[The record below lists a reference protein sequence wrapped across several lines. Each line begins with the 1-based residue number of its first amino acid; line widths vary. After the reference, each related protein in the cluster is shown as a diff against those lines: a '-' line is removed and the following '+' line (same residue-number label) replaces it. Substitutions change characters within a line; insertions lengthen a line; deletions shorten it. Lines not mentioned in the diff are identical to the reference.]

1 MRIYTLVVSVI
12 AHAIAIAWVIIAPA
26 LATAV
31 LPEPQRTTA
40 YIVVR
45 PVPPEVP
52 PAIPR
57 AVPAQSRAAAPT
69 EPPTEIRPEP
79 ILEPPDQP
87 AFDVPGSTIGGVASI
102 GDVAGTDVIQAP
114 PSPQPTRPADPIPIG
129 GVIRPPKKVF
139 EVAPIY
145 PTIALQ
151 ARKPGLVI
159 LQAVID
165 ESGAVREVKVL
176 RSDPLFDEAA
186 RAAVRQW
193 RFTPTLLNGQPVPVV
208 MSVTVTFSVDR

>member
-1 MRIYTLVVSVI
+1 MRIYTLVFSVI

-26 LATAV
+26 LATNV
-31 LPEPQRTTA
+31 LPEPRRTSA
-40 YIVVR
+40 YIVVH
-45 PVPPEVP
+45 PAPPDVPPE
-52 PAIPR
+52 IPR
-57 AVPAQSRAAAPT
+57 GVPRQSRDAAPLD
-69 EPPTEIRPEP
+69 PPTELRPEP
-79 ILEPPDQP
+79 IVQPSDQP
-87 AFDVPGSTIGGVASI
+87 AFDVPASTIDGVASI

-114 PSPQPTRPADPIPIG
+114 PVPQPPRPVEPIPIG

-139 EVAPIY
+139 EVAPVY

-151 ARKPGLVI
+151 ARRPGLVI

-165 ESGAVREVKVL
+165 ERGDVREVKVL

-186 RAAVRQW
+186 RTAVRQW
-193 RFTPTLLNGQPVPVV
+193 RFTPTLLNGQAVPVV

>member
-1 MRIYTLVVSVI
+1 MRIYTLVFSVV

-26 LATAV
+26 LATDV
-31 LPEPQRTTA
+31 LPEPQRTSA
-40 YIVVR
+40 YIVVH
-45 PVPPEVP
+45 PATPEVP
-52 PAIPR
+52 PAIR
-57 AVPAQSRAAAPT
+57 RPASTPSRNAAPT
-69 EPPTEIRPEP
+69 EPLTEIRPEP
-79 ILEPPDQP
+79 IVEPPDQP
-87 AFDVPGSTIGGVASI
+87 AFDVPGPTINGVASI

-114 PSPQPTRPADPIPIG
+114 PAPQPPRPVEPIPIG

-139 EVAPIY
+139 DVAPVY

-165 ESGAVREVKVL
+165 ERGEVREVTVL

-193 RFTPTLLNGQPVPVV
+193 RFTPTLLNGQAVPVV
-208 MSVTVTFSVDR
+208 MSVTVTFTVDR